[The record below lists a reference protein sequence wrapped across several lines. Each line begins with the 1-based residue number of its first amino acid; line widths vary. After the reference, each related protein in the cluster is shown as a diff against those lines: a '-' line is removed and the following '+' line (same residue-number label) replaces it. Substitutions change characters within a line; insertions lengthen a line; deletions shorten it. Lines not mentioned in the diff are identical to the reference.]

1 MTHIMTEPYSHNIDP
16 QTIQKGN
23 TMKIEGTIV
32 AITGAGGGLGSAMA
46 KRLAAQGARLALL
59 DYAME
64 PLAELQASLGLAEA
78 DCLIIGCDVS
88 NEEAVDTAFA
98 QIKDHF
104 GGLDVLVNNA
114 GITRDAL
121 MVKVKD
127 GELISRMTLANWNAV
142 INVNLTGVFLCG
154 RAAAEHMAVAGG
166 PGLII
171 NISSISHSGNMGQS
185 NYTAAKAGVA
195 AMAVTWAKELARYG
209 VRVNAISPGF
219 IGTEMV
225 KAMKPEALAKL
236 SAMIPA
242 GRIGEPDEIA
252 HTVQYIIENDFVN
265 GRNIEV
271 DGGMRL

>member
-1 MTHIMTEPYSHNIDP
+1 
-16 QTIQKGN
+16 
-23 TMKIEGTIV
+23 MKTEGTIV
-32 AITGAGGGLGSAMA
+32 AITGAGGGLGGAMA
-46 KRLAAQGARLALL
+46 RRLAAQGARLALL
-59 DYAME
+59 DYALE
-64 PLAELQASLGLAEA
+64 PVQKLKDELGLANN
-78 DCLIIGCDVS
+78 DCLVIDCDVS
-88 NEEAVDTAFA
+88 NEEAVDQAFA

-104 GGLDVLVNNA
+104 GGIDVLVNNA

-121 MVKVKD
+121 MIKVKD
-127 GELISRMTLANWNAV
+127 GELVSRMTLANWNAV

-154 RAAAEHMAVAGG
+154 RAAAEHMALAGG

-185 NYTAAKAGVA
+185 NYSAAKAGVA
-195 AMAVTWAKELARYG
+195 ALAVTWAKELARYG

-225 KAMKPEALAKL
+225 MSMKPEALEKL
-236 SAMIPA
+236 SAMIPI